1 MPEGI
6 DARAALDQAAQNDL
20 VQRKIQMDALR
31 ARLGDG
37 RDEKAKLRESCEGF
51 ESIFLQKMWEQM
63 RKNVSKEGYL
73 HSKDEESYQSLFDV
87 ELCKKMASAGGIGL
101 ADMLYE
107 QLSQKLDH
115 AGRATTPTGY
125 RAPVATPAA
134 PTSTPATAQA
144 GKAPVEK
151 LTAENLYAEA
161 GPEAL
166 AADAASEAPA
176 AKAAPEPSSLLDAA
190 LSELRAAVESEDDK
204 STTERRETSAPG
216 SPVQTAASAAQP
228 FAASTQAASGA
239 QSAIPPM
246 QTAAFTTGAA
256 VPPVQAGPQASA
268 AGQTFVLTPPNPLQA
283 GSGLFAAPGSRA
295 TAGTQAASD
304 AIPPMMS
311 ALAAPAQAATLPGA
325 GGASASQAAQ
335 APVFTFAPQPVARTQ
350 QSVQSP
356 SAGAGITISASPA
369 AGAPVQAAPGETAA
383 NPAASATAT
392 AQAAAPQD
400 GNKAVPS
407 SRRSRRTD
415 NPRSASWIGHGPVSA
430 EPKPLPRSRR
440 SDPDD
445 ASPTPKTEAALPAEG
460 RVVGSFGWGNEPGGQ
475 RRWSNGLD
483 IQTTPGAPVRAV
495 MDGSVAFVGEQRGL
509 GSVVVLEH
517 PNGLRSYY
525 SGVEA
530 SGLVQ
535 GQQVQRGSNFA
546 KVSVQSGSDA
556 GTANSALLHFEI
568 KRGEMALNPEN
579 ILGNISS

>member
-73 HSKDEESYQSLFDV
+73 HSKDEEAYQSMFDV
-87 ELCKKMASAGGIGL
+87 ELCKKMTSAGGIGL

-134 PTSTPATAQA
+134 PTSTPATAQD

-161 GPEAL
+161 GPETL
-166 AADAASEAPA
+166 AGDAASEAPA
-176 AKAAPEPSSLLDAA
+176 AGAATAPPSLLDAA
-190 LSELRAAVESEDDK
+190 LSELRAAVESDDAK
-204 STTERRETSAPG
+204 STTERRETTAPG
-216 SPVQTAASAAQP
+216 SPVQTAASATQP
-228 FAASTQAASGA
+228 LASTTQAVSAA
-239 QSAIPPM
+239 QSPFPSMQAPAPM
-246 QTAAFTTGAA
+246 TGTV
-256 VPPVQAGPQASA
+256 VPPAQAGPHAPAS
-268 AGQTFVLTPPNPLQA
+268 GQTFVLTPPSPLQA
-283 GSGLFAAPGSRA
+283 GSGSTAAPGTRTA
-295 TAGTQAASD
+295 TGTQAAS
-304 AIPPMMS
+304 AEIPSMMS
-311 ALAAPAQAATLPGA
+311 ALASPAQAATLPA
-325 GGASASQAAQ
+325 AGASSASGVQ
-335 APVFTFAPQPVARTQ
+335 APVFAFATQPAAQAQVLAQAPATEVKGIPPSAPTTGTSGRPAPTAPAVNPASPPAAQTAPQGDNKTAP
-350 QSVQSP
+350 SP
-356 SAGAGITISASPA
+356 
-369 AGAPVQAAPGETAA
+369 
-383 NPAASATAT
+383 
-392 AQAAAPQD
+392 
-400 GNKAVPS
+400 
-407 SRRSRRTD
+407 RRSRRTD

-440 SDPDD
+440 SGPDD
-445 ASPTPKTEAALPAEG
+445 ASPAPKTEAALPAEG

-483 IQTTPGAPVRAV
+483 IQTAPGAPVRAV

-517 PNGLRSYY
+517 RDGLRSYY

-535 GQQVQRGSNFA
+535 GQQVPRGSNFA
-546 KVSVQSGSDA
+546 KVAVQSGSDA

>member
-73 HSKDEESYQSLFDV
+73 HSKDEEAYQSMFDV
-87 ELCKKMASAGGIGL
+87 ELCKKMTSAGGIGL
-101 ADMLYE
+101 ADMLYD

-161 GPEAL
+161 GPETL
-166 AADAASEAPA
+166 AGNAASEAPT
-176 AKAAPEPSSLLDAA
+176 AKAAAEPSSLLDAA
-190 LSELRAAVESEDDK
+190 LSELRAAVESDDAK
-204 STTERRETSAPG
+204 STTERRETTAPG
-216 SPVQTAASAAQP
+216 LPVQAAASATQP
-228 FAASTQAASGA
+228 LASTTQAVSAA
-239 QSAIPPM
+239 QSPLPSMQASPPM
-246 QTAAFTTGAA
+246 TGT
-256 VPPVQAGPQASA
+256 VLPPAQAGPHAPAS
-268 AGQTFVLTPPNPLQA
+268 GQTFVLTPPSPLQA
-283 GSGLFAAPGSRA
+283 GPGSTAAPGARTA
-295 TAGTQAASD
+295 TGMQAAS
-304 AIPPMMS
+304 AEIPSMMS
-311 ALAAPAQAATLPGA
+311 ALAAPTQAATLPGA
-325 GGASASQAAQ
+325 GASAAPGVQ
-335 APVFTFAPQPVARTQ
+335 APVFTFAAQPVAQAQAFAQAPTAE
-350 QSVQSP
+350 VQGMP
-356 SAGAGITISASPA
+356 ASAPTAGTSGRAAPAVNPASP
-369 AGAPVQAAPGETAA
+369 
-383 NPAASATAT
+383 PAAQT
-392 AQAAAPQD
+392 APQGD
-400 GNKAVPS
+400 NKTAPS

-445 ASPTPKTEAALPAEG
+445 ASPAPKTEAALPAEG
-460 RVVGSFGWGNEPGGQ
+460 RVVGAFGWGNEPGGQ

-483 IQTTPGAPVRAV
+483 IQTAPGAPVRAV

-517 PNGLRSYY
+517 RDGLRSYY
-525 SGVEA
+525 SGVET

-535 GQQVQRGSNFA
+535 GQQVPRGSNFA
-546 KVSVQSGSDA
+546 KVAVQPGSDA
-556 GTANSALLHFEI
+556 GAANSALLHFEI